1 MIFALV
7 NQKGGVGKTTSTVNL
22 GGGLHR
28 MGHKVLIMEVDPQS
42 HVAKWFGFRNPQHG
56 TIYDV
61 MDAQLKAGN
70 TGGEAM
76 PLANVLVETS
86 EGLWL
91 APGSRDLAGLEGDL
105 RNDSING
112 QFILSE
118 VLAPYASEFDIIL
131 IDCGPTLNLLTINA
145 LVAADFVAIPVKMSE
160 LDMDGVGEVLKTVS
174 KVKAKLN
181 PALEVAGI
189 FPTFTDNTRYGDEVE
204 KAAAE
209 QSAIKEHM
217 MQSFIPDRVVY
228 REAVGVKVSIFGMGR
243 NKAVREAADYYLDL
257 AAELLW
263 RTGRFSKAE
272 IARMVKA
279 ARINAPT
286 SNDAA
291 EVAYARS

>member
-22 GGGLHR
+22 GGGFRR
-28 MGHKVLIMEVDPQS
+28 MGLKVLILEVDPQS
-42 HVAKWFGFRNPQHG
+42 HVAKWFGFRNPKQG
-56 TIYDV
+56 TICDV
-61 MDAQLKAGN
+61 MDAQLRASN
-70 TGGEAM
+70 GEGETT

-91 APGSRDLAGLEGDL
+91 APGSRDLAALEGDL
-105 RNDSING
+105 RNDTING

-118 VLAPYASEFDIIL
+118 TLAPYAGEFDIIL

-145 LVAADFVAIPVKMSE
+145 LIAADYVVVPVKMSE

-174 KVKAKLN
+174 KVKVKLN
-181 PALEVAGI
+181 PALAVAGV
-189 FPTFTDNTRYGDEVE
+189 FATFTDNTRYGDEVE

-228 REAVGVKVSIFGMGR
+228 REAVGSKVSIFGMGR
-243 NKAVREAADYYLDL
+243 GKAVREAADYYLDL

-263 RTGRFSKAE
+263 RTGKFTKAE
-272 IARMVKA
+272 IARMVKV
-279 ARINAPT
+279 ARISARS
-286 SNDAA
+286 SNDIA
-291 EVAYARS
+291 EVAYANS